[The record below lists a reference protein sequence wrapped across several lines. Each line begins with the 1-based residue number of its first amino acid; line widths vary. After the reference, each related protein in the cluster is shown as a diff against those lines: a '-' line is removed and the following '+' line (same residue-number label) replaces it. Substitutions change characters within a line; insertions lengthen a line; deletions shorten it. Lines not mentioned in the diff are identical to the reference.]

1 MKLKQLHMTEGH
13 LGHCVLPAAG
23 TVLYDT
29 QKCSSLG
36 VGMSQ
41 PLFFHCSKKVTIPE
55 CKYQLFSLVTDSS
68 HSLWL
73 FCYSSW
79 QHCLRLH
86 LTMQHTLSDPV
97 TALQFF
103 LFPPLGDTRIAL
115 EVTNRHHYAAG
126 NTENHYYLARGI
138 RTKGKK
144 IIYVDTMGHFTPCF
158 RYYIYA
164 HCFGTRA
171 VKIWKEDTNWS
182 IDAAILMFLCNVL
195 SI

>member
-1 MKLKQLHMTEGH
+1 MNQYHKVTDESNNRRLPVCQKMKLKQLHMTEGH

-23 TVLYDT
+23 TVLCDT

-103 LFPPLGDTRIAL
+103 YSLSL
-115 EVTNRHHYAAG
+115 EIPELR
-126 NTENHYYLARGI
+126 
-138 RTKGKK
+138 
-144 IIYVDTMGHFTPCF
+144 
-158 RYYIYA
+158 
-164 HCFGTRA
+164 
-171 VKIWKEDTNWS
+171 
-182 IDAAILMFLCNVL
+182 
-195 SI
+195 